1 MHVLLRLAACV
12 LAGVL
17 TFLSVATFDVWPLMW
32 VALVP
37 LLYALRERSPGRA
50 FLYGWLCGLVT
61 NLGGFYWINGLLQR
75 FGHMPAVAAV
85 PLWWL
90 LCAYQ
95 GLIVAF
101 FSLFLRLVHRRAPGL
116 PYALTVPVLMV
127 ACELCVPLIF
137 PWYYGISQAWV
148 VPVIQIAD
156 LTGVIGVTFLL
167 MIVNGALY
175 DLIAREPDGLRPA
188 GSGAGGDGNPSRVP
202 IPQGGRLV
210 GRAFRWRP
218 AAAAAVVVL
227 VALGYGQVR
236 LHQVRARRA
245 AAPKVKV
252 GMVQA
257 NIGIVEK
264 GRLQLAPKHL
274 KIHQDLS
281 ADLQRRGAQ
290 LIVWPESSYP
300 YWFNR
305 GQAADWSDAKA
316 VRKGFDV
323 PILFGTITA
332 SRRERFPFN
341 TALMMD
347 REGNVTGSFDK
358 VFLLIFGEYVPF
370 YAELESTISKYVPEA
385 SNFARG
391 KDPTVFPFEQYRLGP
406 MICYEDI
413 IPQFGRRLAKLKPHL
428 FVNVT
433 NDAWFGATSEP
444 YEHMALAVYRTVE
457 HRVEMVRAV
466 NTGVSAFIDATGRV
480 TKQSRSVDPQLTPD
494 APPVALLGEVAM
506 LQPGTVY
513 GAVGDLFGEV
523 CFAAA
528 LYLVLVLRRRR
539 RDGLSSS
546 STP

>member
-1 MHVLLRLAACV
+1 MQPLARLAFSV
-12 LAGVL
+12 LAGAL

-37 LLYALRERSPGRA
+37 LLHALRDRSPGRA
-50 FLYGWLCGLVT
+50 FLYGWLCGLCT

-75 FGHMPAVAAV
+75 FGHMPVVAAV

-137 PWYYGISQAWV
+137 PWYYAISQAWV

-156 LTGVIGVTFLL
+156 LTGPLGVTFLL
-167 MIVNGALY
+167 MMVNGAVY
-175 DLIAREPDGLRPA
+175 DL
-188 GSGAGGDGNPSRVP
+188 VH
-202 IPQGGRLV
+202 GRLSGQ
-210 GRAFRWRP
+210 GRRWRP
-218 AAAAAVVVL
+218 AVAAAAVVL
-227 VALGYGQVR
+227 VSLGYGQVR

-264 GRLQLAPKHL
+264 GRLQLAPRHL
-274 KIHQDLS
+274 QIHQDLS

-300 YWFNR
+300 YYFER
-305 GQAADWSDAKA
+305 GQAADWRDRKA

-323 PILFGTITA
+323 PILFGSITV
-332 SRRERFPFN
+332 SRRERFPYN

-347 REGNVTGSFDK
+347 REGRLTGSFDK

-370 YAELESTISKYVPEA
+370 YEALESTISRYVPEA

-413 IPQFGRRLAKLKPHL
+413 IPQFGRRLARLKPHL
-428 FVNVT
+428 FVNIT
-433 NDAWFGATSEP
+433 NDAWFGRTSEP

-457 HRVEMVRAV
+457 HRIEMVRAV
-466 NTGVSAFIDATGRV
+466 NTGVSAYIDATGRV
-480 TKQSRSVDPQLTPD
+480 FKKSDSVDPQLTPD
-494 APPVALLGEVAM
+494 APPVALLDEVAM
-506 LQPGTVY
+506 MQPASVY
-513 GAVGDLFGEV
+513 GAVGDLFGYLCLTV
-523 CFAAA
+523 AV
-528 LYLVLVLRRRR
+528 YLVLLHGRFRRRS
-539 RDGLSSS
+539 DAESAIA
-546 STP
+546 

>member
-1 MHVLLRLAACV
+1 MALLLRLGCSV

-37 LLYALRERSPGRA
+37 LLWAVRDRSPGRA

-101 FSLFLRLVHRRAPGL
+101 FSLFLRLVHRRCPHL
-116 PYALTVPVLMV
+116 PYALTAPVIMV

-156 LTGVIGVTFLL
+156 VTGVIGVTFLL
-167 MIVNGALY
+167 LIVNGALY
-175 DLIAREPDGLRPA
+175 DLLE
-188 GSGAGGDGNPSRVP
+188 
-202 IPQGGRLV
+202 GRLR
-210 GRAFRWRP
+210 GTGWRWRP
-218 AAAAAVVVL
+218 AVAAAAVVL

-236 LHQVRARRA
+236 IHQVQARRA

-264 GRLQLAPKHL
+264 GRLQLAPQHL
-274 KIHQDLS
+274 KVHQDLS

-300 YWFNR
+300 YYFER
-305 GQAADWSDAKA
+305 SQAADWRDEKA
-316 VRKGFDV
+316 VRKGFDA
-323 PILFGTITA
+323 PILFGTVTV
-332 SRRERFPFN
+332 SRRDRFPYN

-347 REGNVTGSFDK
+347 RRGNVTGSFDK

-370 YAELESTISKYVPEA
+370 YERLESIIVKYVPEA

-413 IPQFGRRLAKLKPHL
+413 IPQFGRRLARLKPHL
-428 FVNVT
+428 FVNIT
-433 NDAWFGATSEP
+433 NDAWFGRTSEP
-444 YEHMALAVYRTVE
+444 YQHMALAVYRTVE
-457 HRVEMVRAV
+457 HRIEMVRAV
-466 NTGVSAFIDATGRV
+466 NTGVSVYIDATGRV
-480 TKQSRSVDPQLTPD
+480 FKQSASVDPQLTPD
-494 APPVALLGEVAM
+494 APPVALLDEVAM
-506 LQPGTVY
+506 LQPASVY
-513 GAVGDLFGEV
+513 GAIGDLFGYL
-523 CFAAA
+523 CLTAAV
-528 LYLVLVLRRRR
+528 YLVLLHGRWRGRGARRGARADD
-539 RDGLSSS
+539 DG
-546 STP
+546 PPAGERARA

>member
-1 MHVLLRLAACV
+1 MKLLLRLAFSI
-12 LAGVL
+12 LAGAL

-37 LLYALRERSPGRA
+37 LLYAIRDRTPGKA

-101 FSLFLRLVHRRAPGL
+101 FALFLRLVHRRAPRL
-116 PYALTVPVLMV
+116 PYALTVPVIMV
-127 ACELCVPLIF
+127 TCELCVPLIF
-137 PWYYGISQAWV
+137 PWYYAISQAWV

-156 LTGVIGVTFLL
+156 LTGPLGVSALL
-167 MIVNGALY
+167 MLVNGAIY
-175 DLIAREPDGLRPA
+175 DLVDGRLA
-188 GSGAGGDGNPSRVP
+188 GSGW
-202 IPQGGRLV
+202 
-210 GRAFRWRP
+210 RWRP
-218 AAAAAVVVL
+218 AAAAAAVVL
-227 VALGYGQVR
+227 VALGYGQIR

-264 GRLQLAPKHL
+264 GRMRLAPRHL
-274 KIHQDLS
+274 KLHQELS

-300 YWFNR
+300 YHFTR
-305 GQAADWSDAKA
+305 DQRADWTDDKA

-323 PILFGTITA
+323 PILFGTITY
-332 SRRERFPFN
+332 SERDRFPFN

-347 REGNVTGSFDK
+347 REGRVTGSFDK
-358 VFLLIFGEYVPF
+358 VFLMIFGEYVPF
-370 YAELESTISKYVPEA
+370 YETFESTISKFVPEA

-391 KDPTVFPFEQYRLGP
+391 KDPTVFPFEQWRLGP
-406 MICYEDI
+406 LICYEDI
-413 IPQFGRRLAKLKPHL
+413 IPQFGRRLAKLKPNL
-428 FVNVT
+428 LVNVT
-433 NDAWFGATSEP
+433 NDAWFGRTSEP
-444 YEHMALAVYRTVE
+444 YEHLALAVYRSVE
-457 HRVEMVRAV
+457 HRLDMVRAV
-466 NTGVSAFIDATGRV
+466 NTGVSAYIDATGRV
-480 TKQSRSVDPQLTPD
+480 YRKSTSVDPQETPY
-494 APPVALLGEVAM
+494 APPVALLDEVAM
-506 LQPGTVY
+506 MEPASVY
-513 GAVGDLFGEV
+513 GAVGDLFGYL
-523 CFAAA
+523 CLAAA
-528 LYLVLVLRRRR
+528 VYLVLLHGRFGRRREAE
-539 RDGLSSS
+539 GPSA
-546 STP
+546 